1 MIRRIFQ
8 EEEVFNIELKAHGAG
23 SELGRSAERRR
34 IIDLMEHQEV
44 WNSLDNKWV
53 HPTYCLTCRNIERI
67 TEGQD
72 SLSPTWSE
80 EVTEMKQEWDE

>member
-1 MIRRIFQ
+1 MNTDDFKT
-8 EEEVFNIELKAHGAG
+8 EGEFDLYVKGAWD
-23 SELGRSAERRR
+23 ERAR
-34 IIDLMEHQEV
+34 IIKLMEHQEV